1 MSYTELKRQV
11 FEANLELQKRG
22 LVIYTFG
29 NVSQI
34 DRAKGVI
41 AIKPSGVAYENMSAD
56 DMVIVDLDNQVVEG
70 SMRPSSDTKTHTH
83 LYRHFADIGGVTH
96 THSTYATAWAQA
108 KLPIPCLGTTHAD
121 FVYGAVPCT
130 AEMSLEQ
137 VQRDYEEETGVQI
150 VRCFAELDPNA
161 APMVVVAGHAPF
173 TWGKDAA
180 KSVYHA
186 VILEEIAR
194 MAYLTRTL
202 APQGDVLARAVM
214 DKHYFRKHGK
224 NAYYGQTK

>member
-1 MSYTELKRQV
+1 MSYTELKREV

-41 AIKPSGVAYENMSAD
+41 AIKPSGVAYEDMRAD
-56 DMVIVDLDNQVVEG
+56 DMVIVDLDNQIVEG
-70 SMRPSSDTKTHTH
+70 KLRPSSDTKTHTH
-83 LYRHFADIGGVTH
+83 LYRHFNDIGGVTH

-130 AEMSLEQ
+130 SEMSMEQ
-137 VQRDYEEETGVQI
+137 VARDYEEETGVQI
-150 VRCFAELDPNA
+150 VRAFAELDPLA

-202 APQGDVLARAVM
+202 APQGDLLATAVM

-224 NAYYGQTK
+224 NAYYGQA

>member
-34 DRAKGVI
+34 DRAQGVI
-41 AIKPSGVAYENMSAD
+41 AIKPSGVAYEDMTAD
-56 DMVIVDLDNQVVEG
+56 DMVIVDLDNNIVEG
-70 SMRPSSDTKTHTH
+70 SLRPSSDTKTHTH
-83 LYRHFADIGGVTH
+83 LYRHFAEIGGVTH

-121 FVYGAVPCT
+121 FVYGEVPCT

-150 VRCFAELDPNA
+150 VRCFAGLDPNA

-173 TWGKDAA
+173 TWGKTAEKA
-180 KSVYHA
+180 VYNSA
-186 VILEEIAR
+186 VLEAVAQ
-194 MAYLTRTL
+194 MALLTQQIDPN
-202 APQGDVLARAVM
+202 APRLKQSLI
-214 DKHYFRKHGK
+214 DKHYDRKHGSS
-224 NAYYGQTK
+224 AYYGQE